1 MRVFLLDTD
10 HFVIIQNRTEPEYG
24 SLRRRMDRYSAEDFH
39 VSIISFHEQVTGW
52 NAYLNRARSADAV
65 IRAYGMFEE
74 VLWYF
79 TQFPL
84 SSFEARA
91 ASEFDSLRKGRVRIG
106 TMDLRI
112 AAIALTQGYTVL
124 TRNLVD
130 FQKVPGLKVENWTTH

>member
-1 MRVFLLDTD
+1 VFLLDTD
-10 HFVIIQNRTEPEYG
+10 HFVIIQDRTEPQYS
-24 SLRRRMDRYSAEDFH
+24 SLRRHMDRYTAHDFH

-52 NAYLNRARSADAV
+52 NAYLNRARSADGV
-65 IRAYGMFEE
+65 VRAYAMFED

-84 SSFEARA
+84 LSFDARA
-91 ASEFDSLRKGRVRIG
+91 ASEFDSLRRRRVRIG

-112 AAIALTQGYTVL
+112 AAIALTQDYTVL

-130 FQKVPGLKVENWTTH
+130 FQKVPGLKVEDWTTD